1 MKAPFTTIAECRK
14 ITERYDRFTVSEVVL
29 ATGVWD
35 VIHRGHIELLE
46 QAATY
51 GPVFVGLNTDE
62 AVRQLKGP
70 MRPINTLE
78 DRAYVLTALRSVRA
92 VFPIDAVTVE
102 EAIRYLRP
110 SHWVKSSQYTLET
123 LNQDEVRAAKDV
135 GAEIVLVSH
144 VSGHST
150 TGVLSRL

>member
-1 MKAPFTTIAECRK
+1 MAEN
-14 ITERYDRFTVSEVVL
+14 YDRMDGSGVVL
-29 ATGVWD
+29 ATGCWD
-35 VIHRGHIELLE
+35 IIHRGHVELLE

-70 MRPINTLE
+70 TRPINTLE

-135 GAEIVLVSH
+135 GADIVLVPH

-150 TGVLSRL
+150 TGILAKLC

>member
-1 MKAPFTTIAECRK
+1 MAEN
-14 ITERYDRFTVSEVVL
+14 YDRMDGSGVVL
-29 ATGVWD
+29 ATGCFDLV
-35 VIHRGHIELLE
+35 HRGHVELLE
-46 QAATY
+46 IAATY

-70 MRPINTLE
+70 TRPINTLE

-92 VFPIDAVTVE
+92 VFAIDAVTVE

-110 SHWVKSSQYTLET
+110 SHWVKSSQYTLAT

-135 GAEIVLVSH
+135 GADIVLVNH
-144 VSGHST
+144 ISGHST

>member
-1 MKAPFTTIAECRK
+1 MAEN
-14 ITERYDRFTVSEVVL
+14 YDRMDGSGVVL
-29 ATGVWD
+29 ASGVFD
-35 VIHRGHIELLE
+35 ICHRGHVELLE
-46 QAATY
+46 IAATY
-51 GPVFVGLNTDE
+51 GPVFVGLSTDE

-70 MRPINTLE
+70 TRPINTLE

-92 VFPIDAVTVE
+92 VFAIDAVTVE

-135 GAEIVLVSH
+135 GADILLVPH
-144 VSGHST
+144 VRDHST
-150 TGVLSRL
+150 SGILTRI